1 MSGFYSLDYVQGSWV
16 YIQRGMF
23 KGVCTEVIHW
33 SRSKCL
39 WSKYKGA
46 CPKSYVQWSMSLG
59 YSLEYV
65 QGDKG
70 YIQRGNSKGICLEV
84 IHWSMSKGVGDISK
98 GVCPREYVQRLFIG
112 VCPRGYRVYP
122 KG

>member
-1 MSGFYSLDYVQGSWV
+1 MFGVYSIGVCPREYEVCSKGLCPREYVRFLFIGLCPRELGV
-16 YIQRGMF
+16 YPKGYVH
-23 KGVCTEVIHW
+23 GVCTEVIHW
-33 SRSKCL
+33 SRSKWL
-39 WSKYKGA
+39 WSKSKGA

-84 IHWSMSKGVGDISK
+84 IHWSMSKGVG
-98 GVCPREYVQRLFIG
+98 PRWN
-112 VCPRGYRVYP
+112 
-122 KG
+122 